1 MTERYAARTGSAA
14 RVVVARLKPGS
25 DLLRSLQ
32 EIAAEEGIGAG
43 VILTGLGLLG
53 EARLRNCESVPEEF
67 PITDANRNFL
77 NYEEPLEILSISGT
91 VTLAEGSPLVH
102 AHVTLSGVDGQGIK
116 VIGGHLIEGCV
127 IAAFAEV
134 ALLELERIEMVKGF
148 DEETRTLQLFE

>member
-1 MTERYAARTGSAA
+1 MTERYVAKIGRSG

-67 PITDANRNFL
+67 PITDANRSFL
-77 NYEEPLEILSISGT
+77 SFEEPLEILSISGT
-91 VTLAEGSPLVH
+91 VTVAEGNPLVH
-102 AHVTLSGVDGQGIK
+102 AHVTLSGVEDKGIK

-127 IAAFAEV
+127 VAAFAEV
-134 ALLELERIEMVKGF
+134 ALMELDGIEMVKGF